1 MVPKVTTT
9 QTAVLSGQTA
19 AATTTTHTLHAPSAL
34 PPSKGDREMDID
46 QDDLPVG
53 LVLSRRDML
62 VLLGAGGTAAILAA
76 CGPGTASSVLPSAAA
91 TSSGASGLATATA
104 TATAIVAASALPGCV
119 VRPAETEGPYFVD
132 EKLLRSDIR
141 PDPSDGSIREGAV
154 LKITFATA
162 KVTGNAC
169 APYEGLLVDVWHCD
183 ALGVYSDVQGSA
195 GTKFLRGY
203 QVTDAN
209 GLATFTTVY
218 PGWYQGRT
226 VHIHFKIRSDAAA
239 SSGLEFTS
247 QLFFDDTLTDKVFA
261 AQPYAKKGTRSTR
274 NDGDGIYSGGGDQ
287 LLLDVKGD
295 AAAGYTTTFP
305 IGLQVS

>member
-1 MVPKVTTT
+1 
-9 QTAVLSGQTA
+9 
-19 AATTTTHTLHAPSAL
+19 
-34 PPSKGDREMDID
+34 MDID

-53 LVLSRRDML
+53 RVLTRREML
-62 VLLGAGGTAAILAA
+62 ILLGAGGSAAILAA
-76 CGPGTASSVLPSAAA
+76 CAPGATATAIPSAATPSSA
-91 TSSGASGLATATA
+91 TSGLATATA
-104 TATAIVAASALPGCV
+104 TAIVGASAPPGCV

-141 PDPSDGSIREGAV
+141 PDPSDGSVREGAV
-154 LKITFATA
+154 LKLTFATA
-162 KVTGNAC
+162 RVTGNSC

-203 QVTDAN
+203 QVTDAD

-226 VHIHFKIRSDAAA
+226 VHIHFKIRSDAAG

-261 AQPYAKKGTRSTR
+261 AEPYAQKGVRSTR
-274 NDGDGIYSGGGDQ
+274 NDGDGIYGQGGDQ

-295 AAAGYTTTFP
+295 ATTGYTTTFP
-305 IGLQVS
+305 IGLQVA